1 MPRGDPFT
9 ALCRQSARLARPVVA
24 DLHLHTTAS
33 DGEFT
38 PSQVVAFARRAR
50 LDAVAITDHD
60 TLAGVNEA
68 VEAADGV
75 RVIAGVE
82 LTADWH
88 GREVHLLGYWGSAV
102 FAATTG
108 SGKASSAPGGRG
120 EEDELNSRL
129 AALCHRRRER
139 FRDFVRLIREAG
151 QPLDDGLVAVVEAA
165 TVSLGRRHVA
175 MLLVRTGIASNRR
188 EAWGRFVGPLG
199 PRVVPKLR
207 LPFAEA
213 CGLVR
218 ESGGVSS
225 LAHPPAE
232 FTESDLGAMADAGLT
247 GVEVKF
253 PAAGV
258 GRSAELKA
266 WAGRLGLMTTGGSDC
281 HGPDGR
287 GVGSVGVSADEFERF
302 QRIG

>member
-9 ALCRQSARLARPVVA
+9 ALCRQSARLSRPVVA

-38 PSQVVAFARRAR
+38 PSQVAAFARRAR
-50 LDAVAITDHD
+50 LDAIAITDHD
-60 TLAGVNEA
+60 TLAGVREA

-75 RVIAGVE
+75 RVIPGVE

-88 GREVHLLGYWGSAV
+88 GREVHVLGYFPYGSPPV
-102 FAATTG
+102 E
-108 SGKASSAPGGRG
+108 GGL
-120 EEDELNSRL
+120 ESRL
-129 AALCHRRRER
+129 AELCQRRRER
-139 FRDFVRLIREAG
+139 FRDFVRHIREAG
-151 QPLDDGLVAVVEAA
+151 HPLDDGLVSAVEAA
-165 TVSLGRRHVA
+165 TASLGRRHVA
-175 MLLVRTGIASNRR
+175 SLLVRTGIASNRR

-199 PRVVPKLR
+199 SRVMPKLR
-207 LPFAEA
+207 LSFAEA

-232 FTESDLGAMADAGLT
+232 FAEPELAAMADHGLT

-258 GRSAELKA
+258 GRTAELKA
-266 WAGRLGLMTTGGSDC
+266 WADRLGLMTTGGSDC

-287 GVGSVGVSADEFERF
+287 GVGSVGVSADEFERI
-302 QRIG
+302 QQTR

>member
-38 PSQVVAFARRAR
+38 PSQVAAFARQAR
-50 LDAVAITDHD
+50 LDAIAVTDHD
-60 TLAGVNEA
+60 TLAGVSEA
-68 VEAADGV
+68 IDAADGV
-75 RVIAGVE
+75 RVIPGVE

-88 GREVHLLGYWGSAV
+88 GREVHLLGYWGK
-102 FAATTG
+102 TPPPGPLPETERG
-108 SGKASSAPGGRG
+108 RHLASRL
-120 EEDELNSRL
+120 DEL
-129 AALCHRRRER
+129 CQRRRER
-139 FRDFVRLIREAG
+139 FRDFVRLIRESG
-151 QPLDDGLVAVVEAA
+151 QPLDDGLVAAVEAA

-175 MLLVRTGIASNRR
+175 MLLVRTGIAATRR

-207 LPFAEA
+207 LPLAEA

-232 FTESDLGAMADAGLT
+232 FAEADLAAMAAAGLT
-247 GVEVKF
+247 GAEVKF
-253 PAAGV
+253 PAAGA
-258 GRSAELKA
+258 GRTAELKA
-266 WAGRLGLMTTGGSDC
+266 WANRLGLMTTGGSDC

-287 GVGSVGVSADEFERF
+287 GVGSVGVSADEYERLF
-302 QRIG
+302 SW

>member
-38 PSQVVAFARRAR
+38 PSQVAAFARRAK
-50 LDAVAITDHD
+50 LDAIAITDHD
-60 TLAGVNEA
+60 TLAGVSEA
-68 VEAADGV
+68 VGAADCV
-75 RVIAGVE
+75 RVIPGVE

-88 GREVHLLGYWGSAV
+88 GREVHVLGYFPHGSPHV
-102 FAATTG
+102 G
-108 SGKASSAPGGRG
+108 NERSGLALAFG
-120 EEDELNSRL
+120 SRL
-129 AALCHRRRER
+129 TILCDRRRER

-151 QPLDDGLVAVVEAA
+151 HPLDDGLVAAVEAA
-165 TVSLGRRHVA
+165 TASLGRRHVA
-175 MLLVRTGIASNRR
+175 SLLVRTGIAANRR

-199 PRVVPKLR
+199 PLVVPKLR
-207 LPFAEA
+207 LPFAEG
-213 CGLVR
+213 CGLIH

-225 LAHPPAE
+225 LAHPPTE
-232 FTESDLGAMADAGLT
+232 FTETDLSAMADAGLS

-253 PAAGV
+253 PAAGA

-266 WAGRLGLMTTGGSDC
+266 WANRLGLMTTGGSDC

-287 GVGSVGVSADEFERF
+287 GVGSVGVSADEFERVF
-302 QRIG
+302 AGEPRV

>member
-38 PSQVVAFARRAR
+38 PSQVVAFARQAR
-50 LDAVAITDHD
+50 LDAIAITDHD
-60 TLAGVNEA
+60 TFAGVNDA
-68 VEAADGV
+68 IAAADGV
-75 RVIAGVE
+75 RVIPGVE

-88 GREVHLLGYWGSAV
+88 GREVHVLGYFPHGLPPV
-102 FAATTG
+102 E
-108 SGKASSAPGGRG
+108 GGL
-120 EEDELNSRL
+120 ESRL
-129 AALCHRRRER
+129 AELCHRRRER
-139 FRDFVRLIREAG
+139 LRDFVRLIRESG
-151 QPLDDGLVAVVEAA
+151 QPLDDGLVSAVEAA

-175 MLLVRTGIASNRR
+175 SLLVRTGIAHNRR

-213 CGLVR
+213 CDLVR
-218 ESGGVSS
+218 ESAGVSS
-225 LAHPPAE
+225 LAHPSAE
-232 FTESDLGAMADAGLT
+232 FTEVDLSAMADAGLT

-253 PAAGV
+253 PAAGA
-258 GRSAELKA
+258 GRTAELKG
-266 WAGRLGLMTTGGSDC
+266 WADRLGLMTTGGSDC

-287 GVGSVGVSADEFERF
+287 GVGSVGVSADEYDRF
-302 QRIG
+302 LGTG